1 MLDFIQSG
9 IHWTHI
15 VAGGLG
21 LIAFWVPVL
30 TRKGGKT
37 HKKYGRVFKWSAYTV
52 VWSAGIAVLVH
63 LLVARAEGAAI
74 ADAADSYGFLF
85 FLAYL
90 ALVTGIILRHGLAV
104 LEHKRDIT
112 EMGRPLDRGLAWV
125 SIGASLA
132 LIAFALYYN
141 PGNKIVLFALSPLGL
156 GTGFGIL
163 KAIRGGRP
171 ERTPWI
177 HEHLEAM
184 LGAGIAYHTAFVVF
198 GASRLFD
205 IGLTGPMAVVPWV
218 LPAAIGIP
226 ATAIWTRKY
235 RKDPKPET
243 AQPAESVA

>member
-1 MLDFIQSG
+1 MVDFIQG
-9 IHWTHI
+9 GLRWTHI
-15 VAGGLG
+15 VAGSLG

-30 TRKGGKT
+30 TRKGGDT
-37 HKKYGRVFKWSAYTV
+37 HKKYGRVFKWSAYAV
-52 VWSAGIAVLVH
+52 VASAGMAVIVH
-63 LLVARAEGAAI
+63 ILVARSEGHAI
-74 ADAADSYGFLF
+74 ADAADGYGFLF
-85 FLAYL
+85 FLGYL
-90 ALVTGIILRHGLAV
+90 AVVTGIIVRHGLAV

-125 SIGASLA
+125 AIAASLA
-132 LIAFALYYN
+132 LIGFALYYD
-141 PGNKIVLFALSPLGL
+141 PGNKIVLLALSPIGL

-184 LGAGIAYHTAFVVF
+184 LGAGIAYHTAFAVF

-205 IGLTGPMAVVPWV
+205 IGLTGPIAIVPWI

-226 ATAIWTRKY
+226 GTAIWTRKY
-235 RKDPKPET
+235 RKDPKPEK
-243 AQPAESVA
+243 AQPAGSVV